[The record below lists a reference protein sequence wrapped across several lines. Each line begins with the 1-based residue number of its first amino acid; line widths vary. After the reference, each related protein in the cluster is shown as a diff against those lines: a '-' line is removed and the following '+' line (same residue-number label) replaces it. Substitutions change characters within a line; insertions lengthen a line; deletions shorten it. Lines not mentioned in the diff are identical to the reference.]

1 MAKKDNGYMG
11 NPNLR
16 HARST
21 RTFSPDELKELMLC
35 AEDIIY
41 FAENYCTI
49 ITLDGKEHIKL
60 YPYQKDLLDIMQN
73 GKPEEDKYNSIVL
86 SPRQSGKCVTEE
98 AIVTIR
104 NDVTGDIEDIEIGTL
119 HESLKREDI

>member
-1 MAKKDNGYMG
+1 MAKKDAGYMG

-16 HARST
+16 AARST
-21 RTFSPDELKELMLC
+21 RAFSPEELKELMLC
-35 AEDIIY
+35 SEDIIY

-60 YPYQKDLLDIMQN
+60 YTYQKDLLDIMQN

-86 SPRQSGKCVTEE
+86 SPRQSGKCLTEE
-98 AIVTIR
+98 AEVTIR
-104 NDVTGDIEDIEIGTL
+104 DDISGEIRNVEIGAL
-119 HESLKREDI
+119 HEELKKED